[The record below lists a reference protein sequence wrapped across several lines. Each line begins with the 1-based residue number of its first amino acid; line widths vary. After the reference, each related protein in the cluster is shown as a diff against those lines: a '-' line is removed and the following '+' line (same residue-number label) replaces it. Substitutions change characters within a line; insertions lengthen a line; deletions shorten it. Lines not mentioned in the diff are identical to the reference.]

1 MVIAIIGAGL
11 SGLVAANRLAQAG
24 HEVTVFE
31 KSRGFGGRHATRYAQ
46 RDKTKRFDHGAPYL
60 AATTEPFKQ
69 FLLQL
74 EKENILHRW
83 TNKFLY
89 RDEDVLTEMAVLSGG
104 QDLFVA
110 SEGMNAVGK
119 YLSRTVDVR
128 TEVRVGGITYL
139 GPHRGH
145 KKAWMVNTDTQEVF
159 EADAVV
165 VAVPAVQAYGI
176 IQTTQDETSV
186 RRIIREIDT
195 VTYDADLSVM
205 LNYGKREIPEW
216 KALIMQHPI
225 VSLVVNESSK
235 RDFGGELN
243 LVVHTSP
250 AFAAT
255 YAQGDREIALHHIL
269 KVLASELGA
278 FASEPTWHEIHYW
291 RYAHART
298 YLARPFF
305 ECDNPDQPLALI
317 GDYFMGS
324 GAEAAY
330 TSAVTLSDHW
340 IKSFQTR

>member
-60 AATTEPFKQ
+60 AARTEPYKQ
-69 FLLQL
+69 FLSQL
-74 EKENILHRW
+74 EKENIIHRW

-89 RDEDVLTEMAVLSGG
+89 RDADVLTEMAVLSGG
-104 QDLFVA
+104 QDLYVA

-128 TEVRVGGITYL
+128 TQVRVGGITYL
-139 GPHRGH
+139 GSNRGH
-145 KKAWMVNTDTQEVF
+145 KKAWMVNSDTQEVF

-176 IQTTQDETSV
+176 IQTTQDETSI

-195 VTYDADLSVM
+195 ITYDADLSVM

-216 KALIMQHPI
+216 KALMMKNPI
-225 VSLVVNESSK
+225 ITLVVNESSK

-243 LVVHTSP
+243 LVVHTTP
-250 AFAAT
+250 EFASA
-255 YAQGDREIALHHIL
+255 YSQGDREIALHQVL
-269 KVLASELGA
+269 KVLMGELGA
-278 FASEPTWHEIHYW
+278 FASEPSWHEIHYW
-291 RYAHART
+291 RYAHAKS

-324 GAEAAY
+324 DAEAAY
-330 TSAVTLSDHW
+330 TSAIALSDHW
-340 IKSFQTR
+340 IKTFKKR